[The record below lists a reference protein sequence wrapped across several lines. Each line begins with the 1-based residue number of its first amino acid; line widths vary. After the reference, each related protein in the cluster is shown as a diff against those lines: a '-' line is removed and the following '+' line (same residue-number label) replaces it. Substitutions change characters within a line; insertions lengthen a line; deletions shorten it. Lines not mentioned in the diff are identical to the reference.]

1 MLPGC
6 LVDCRKKQVLGA
18 SIGVIVILNNTSFLA
33 SAHGDAVNHLNVVNS
48 YFLIAYITGECYE
61 AIYM

>member
-18 SIGVIVILNNTSFLA
+18 SIEVILNNTSFLA
-33 SAHGDAVNHLNVVNS
+33 SAYGDVVNHLNVVNA
-48 YFLIAYITGECYE
+48 YFLIAHVTGEYYE
-61 AIYM
+61 AIYI